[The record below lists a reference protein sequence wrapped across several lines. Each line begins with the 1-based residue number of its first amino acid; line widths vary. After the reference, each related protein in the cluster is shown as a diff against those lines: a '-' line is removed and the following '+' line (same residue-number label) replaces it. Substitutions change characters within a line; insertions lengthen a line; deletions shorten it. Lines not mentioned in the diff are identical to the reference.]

1 MSAVSERARE
11 LHAKHHPG
19 DGYVT
24 CAGCRTAAQALL
36 HGRQRLARPRN
47 TGEPV
52 TRKRADGLTPDDVG
66 RIVFTLGNRGY
77 LINATKE
84 DVGTW
89 VCTTV
94 GVAVYPDDTEFA
106 VWGP

>member
-11 LHAKHHPG
+11 LHAKFHPTRPHVSCT
-19 DGYVT
+19 DCQV
-24 CAGCRTAAQALL
+24 AARALI
-36 HGRQRLARPRN
+36 HGRRSPARARN
-47 TGEPV
+47 IGEPV
-52 TRKRADGLTPDDVG
+52 TRKRADGLTSDDIG